1 MNNFNLASD
10 VIKEAKVQTKRW
22 RTACIVAAVGWIATT
37 VKLLMQ

>member
-10 VIKEAKVQTKRW
+10 AIREAKAQTKRW
-22 RTACIVAAVGWIATT
+22 RTACIVATVGWIATV

>member
-10 VIKEAKVQTKRW
+10 VIKEAKAQTKRW
-22 RTACIVAAVGWIATT
+22 RIACIVATVGWIATA